1 VDLDEFSQ
9 DAQPFETRM
18 DLDEFDEGA
27 DGGEELDESLSSD
40 GQDDD
45 QKQESSNPAGSEDT
59 FSSPEELLR
68 AYKTAESR
76 IQEKTREADEYRH
89 ILNQM
94 GHDAGLLLR
103 RADEEA
109 FIREMRESFQTDPA
123 AATAMMIKKFQEGSR
138 QEVEARIEE
147 AVRDQG
153 EFRRLFEEFLSDP
166 ANSRLRPYEK
176 ELEFLIRSK
185 GFYPNEAADL
195 LTGIENKRDL
205 AAKRRSAAAKEV
217 RKRAAVESGGEINE
231 PVDGDREFYR
241 LMKNAKTLDEMFKV
255 LRKAKF

>member
-9 DAQPFETRM
+9 DAKPFETRT
-18 DLDEFDEGA
+18 DLDAYDEGL
-27 DGGEELDESLSSD
+27 DDGEELDESLSSD

-45 QKQESSNPAGSEDT
+45 QTQESQDSEGSGDK
-59 FSSPEELLR
+59 FSSPDELLR
-68 AYKTAESR
+68 AYETAESR
-76 IQEKTREADEYRH
+76 TLEKTREAEEYRR

-109 FIREMRESFQTDPA
+109 FVREMRESFQKDPV

-138 QEVEARIEE
+138 QDIEARIEE

-166 ANSRLRPYEK
+166 ANSRLRPYER
-176 ELEFLIRSK
+176 ELEYLIRSK
-185 GFYPNEAADL
+185 GFYPNEATDL
-195 LTGIENKRDL
+195 LASIENKRDL
-205 AAKRRSAAAKEV
+205 AVKRRSIAAKEV
-217 RKRAAVESGGEINE
+217 RNRAAVESGSEVNE
-231 PVDGDREFYR
+231 PVDRDKEFYR

-255 LRKAKF
+255 LRKGKF